1 MYKDI
6 LLAVDVQD
14 PEDQMKA
21 VGTAA
26 EYAKAFGS
34 TLHVIAVVPDYG
46 MTLVGTYFPPDHE
59 EKMLEQAK
67 ENLVAFCDRH
77 IPEGVKVQHI
87 VGHGRIYQEVL
98 RYAEELGA
106 DLIVMASHKPGLE
119 DYLVGPNA
127 ERVMRHAS
135 CSVLVVRP

>member
-6 LLAVDVQD
+6 LLAVDIND

-21 VGTAA
+21 VNTAA

-34 TLHVIAVVPDYG
+34 TLHVMTVVPDYG
-46 MTLVGTYFPPDHE
+46 MAIVGAYFPEDHE
-59 EKMLEQAK
+59 EKAMARAK
-67 ENLVAFCDRH
+67 ENLHAFCEKNL
-77 IPEGVKVQHI
+77 PEGIEVQHI

-98 RYAEELGA
+98 RYAKEVSA
-106 DLIVMASHKPGLE
+106 DLVVMASHKPGLE

-127 ERVMRHAS
+127 ERVMRHAD

>member
-6 LLAVDVQD
+6 LLAVDVED
-14 PEDQMKA
+14 SEDQMKA
-21 VGTAA
+21 VNTAA

-34 TLHVIAVVPDYG
+34 TLHVMTVVPSYG
-46 MTLVGTYFPPDHE
+46 MSMVATYFPPDHE
-59 EKMLEQAK
+59 EKAMAHAK
-67 ENLVAFCDRH
+67 ESLHAFCDKH
-77 IPEGVKVQHI
+77 IPEGIDIQHI

-98 RYAEELGA
+98 RYAEKIGA

-127 ERVMRHAS
+127 ERVMRHAN

>member
-34 TLHVIAVVPDYG
+34 TLHVISVVPDYG
-46 MTLVGTYFPPDHE
+46 LAIVGSYFPPDHE
-59 EKMLEQAK
+59 EKTLAMAK
-67 ENLVAFCDRH
+67 ENLQAFCDKH
-77 IPEGVKVQHI
+77 LPEGIEVQHI

-98 RYAEELGA
+98 RYAEEVGA

>member
-1 MYKDI
+1 MYTDI
-6 LLAVDVQD
+6 LLAVDIND

-21 VGTAA
+21 VNTAA

-34 TLHVIAVVPDYG
+34 TLHVITVVPDYG
-46 MTLVGTYFPPDHE
+46 MAIVGSYFPPEHE
-59 EKMLEQAK
+59 EQALQHAK
-67 ENLVAFCDRH
+67 ENLDAFCEKNL
-77 IPEGVKVQHI
+77 PAGLEVQHI
-87 VGHGRIYQEVL
+87 VGHGRIYHEIL
-98 RYAEELGA
+98 HYAEKVKA

-127 ERVMRHAS
+127 EKVMRHAN

>member
-6 LLAVDVQD
+6 LLAVDIND

-21 VGTAA
+21 VSTAA
-26 EYAKAFGS
+26 DYARVFGS
-34 TLHVIAVVPDYG
+34 TLHVMTVVPDYG
-46 MTLVGTYFPPDHE
+46 LSIVSSYFPPDHE
-59 EKMLEQAK
+59 EKAMERAR
-67 ENLVAFCDRH
+67 ENLHEFCNEH
-77 IPEGVKVQHI
+77 IPEGVTLQHI
-87 VGHGRIYQEVL
+87 VGHGRVYQEVL
-98 RYAEELGA
+98 RYAEKVGA

-127 ERVMRHAS
+127 ERVMRHAT